1 MSATTEPT
9 TTAAVRG
16 GDLRLADAL
25 VQFAHL
31 IDHLFADASRAN
43 GLTPQQAQ
51 LLCELMPRP
60 MGMTELTG
68 LLNVERST
76 MTGLVD
82 RVERRELV
90 KRAPDPKDRRA
101 IQIALTPKGRR
112 LAMKSYGAVT
122 TKVDAL
128 TSGLAP
134 SSATRLTKIV
144 VDLLADNGRPLSTG
158 EEAS

>member
-9 TTAAVRG
+9 NSDVQP
-16 GDLRLADAL
+16 GDGPRLADAL

-51 LLCELMPRP
+51 LLCELMPGP
-60 MGMTELTG
+60 LGMTELTG

-82 RVERRELV
+82 RVERRALV
-90 KRAPDPKDRRA
+90 KRAPDANDRRA
-101 IQIALTPKGRR
+101 IQIALTAKGRR
-112 LAMKSYGAVT
+112 LGMKSYSAVT
-122 TKVDAL
+122 AKVEAL
-128 TSGLAP
+128 TGGLAP
-134 SSATRLTKIV
+134 ANATRLTAIV
-144 VDLLADNGRPLSTG
+144 VNILADNGRPMATG
-158 EEAS
+158 ADES

>member
-1 MSATTEPT
+1 MSAMTEPT
-9 TTAAVRG
+9 TSDARRAG
-16 GDLRLADAL
+16 EPRLADAL

-60 MGMTELTG
+60 LGMTELTG

-82 RVERRELV
+82 RVERRALV
-90 KRAPDPKDRRA
+90 KRAPDPNDRRA
-101 IQIALTPKGRR
+101 IQIALTAKGRR

-122 TKVDAL
+122 AKVDAL
-128 TSGLAP
+128 TGGLAP
-134 SSATRLTKIV
+134 ASATRLTKIV
-144 VDLLADNGRPLSTG
+144 SDLLVDHGRPVSTG
-158 EEAS
+158 DGAS